1 MIFTINSDDEIEKEV
16 DEEVEEPG
24 PTYKQS
30 KRSKKEPMRFEFDEG
45 RMEQTFR
52 SKKKSK
58 VMPRIEERSQR
69 AMIKKNL
76 REPSKERSKADI
88 IQDDESDENGGDD
101 DSADEHEY
109 FDEVVD
115 STSTTSGY
123 VPQFTLSRSILR
135 AIESGLRYTYGS
147 TG

>member
-1 MIFTINSDDEIEKEV
+1 MPDDVSDSDSDVGEDNV
-16 DEEVEEPG
+16 
-24 PTYKQS
+24 
-30 KRSKKEPMRFEFDEG
+30 
-45 RMEQTFR
+45 
-52 SKKKSK
+52 K

-115 STSTTSGY
+115 SERYRKWICSHS
-123 VPQFTLSRSILR
+123 LRSVDLFF
-135 AIESGLRYTYGS
+135 AQ
-147 TG
+147 